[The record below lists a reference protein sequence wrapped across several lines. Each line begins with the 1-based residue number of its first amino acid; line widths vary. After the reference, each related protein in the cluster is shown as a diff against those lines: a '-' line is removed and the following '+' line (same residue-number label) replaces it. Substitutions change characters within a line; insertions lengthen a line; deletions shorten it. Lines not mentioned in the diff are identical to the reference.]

1 MNILSFIVSPDNAIP
16 WSLKDSSGD
25 LIDSGVASSFNEFLD
40 IKAEYIKG
48 YIYHPLLTR
57 RELPVPPAKPSEI
70 NSSIP
75 FLLEDELLSDL
86 ADFHSVTS
94 KRRTDGKVSLSMIP
108 HLIMKDIDK
117 QIIDSQLKVNSL
129 YDLTDIM
136 PSDSTEATLTIFKEY
151 AIIKLGSS
159 WSWCSDLQTILGL
172 LKKGFDEFQ
181 IKTFK
186 VFLNSDLKIDWPSY
200 IQIEPELHYVKDE
213 LDYLLHQSN
222 QSVGGL
228 NLLINQ
234 YEPRL
239 PWTKWYKT
247 WKLPIFS
254 FLLVLILYFFQI
266 SYELAL
272 TNSSITKL
280 DLNSK
285 TLFFNSFPEEN
296 RNLDYKLL
304 LKKKLRNI
312 PDDKD
317 IVFLFTLGKISKI
330 IINNE
335 NMAINVVSYDLS
347 KNQFQLEVELSSFED
362 IEILKSI
369 MIRSGLIVEMGTS
382 RRSGSSILSEIFLR
396 S

>member
-1 MNILSFIVSPDNAIP
+1 MP
-16 WSLKDSSGD
+16 W
-25 LIDSGVASSFNEFLD
+25 A
-40 IKAEYIKG
+40 
-48 YIYHPLLTR
+48 
-57 RELPVPPAKPSEI
+57 
-70 NSSIP
+70 
-75 FLLEDELLSDL
+75 
-86 ADFHSVTS
+86 
-94 KRRTDGKVSLSMIP
+94 
-108 HLIMKDIDK
+108 
-117 QIIDSQLKVNSL
+117 
-129 YDLTDIM
+129 
-136 PSDSTEATLTIFKEY
+136 
-151 AIIKLGSS
+151 
-159 WSWCSDLQTILGL
+159 
-172 LKKGFDEFQ
+172 
-181 IKTFK
+181 
-186 VFLNSDLKIDWPSY
+186 
-200 IQIEPELHYVKDE
+200 
-213 LDYLLHQSN
+213 
-222 QSVGGL
+222 
-228 NLLINQ
+228 
-234 YEPRL
+234 
-239 PWTKWYKT
+239 KWYKT

-266 SYELAL
+266 SYELAQ

-317 IVFLFTLGKISKI
+317 IVFLSTLGKISKI

-335 NMAINVVSYDLS
+335 NMSINVVSYDLS
-347 KNQFQLEVELSSFED
+347 KNQFLLEVELSSFED